1 MDTSEMLAR
10 HLRRVVDEFIE
21 GVLNELD
28 LGDLERNIV
37 GVTLRRETE
46 MELVPGLVAV
56 QAVFHAVDAAT
67 LSRGLPEWVDR
78 VPSALPSESEFLSEM
93 SWRLDPD
100 GTELMN
106 VNLELRPGETEVRR
120 SFEAHL
126 WEMTPAMNR
135 SN

>member
-1 MDTSEMLAR
+1 MDTSEFLAR
-10 HLRRVVDEFIE
+10 HHRRVVDEFIE
-21 GVLNELD
+21 SVLDQMEL
-28 LGDLERNIV
+28 GELERNVV
-37 GVTLRRETE
+37 GVAIRGEVET
-46 MELVPGLVAV
+46 GLVTGLTAV
-56 QAVFHAVDAAT
+56 LALLLEANSRT
-67 LSRGLPEWVDR
+67 LNEDLPEWLDR
-78 VPSALPSESEFLSEM
+78 VSSSLPAESEFLSEM

>member
-1 MDTSEMLAR
+1 MDTSEFLAR
-10 HLRRVVDEFIE
+10 HHRRVVDEFIE
-21 GVLNELD
+21 SVLDQMEL
-28 LGDLERNIV
+28 GELERNVV
-37 GVTLRRETE
+37 GVAIRGEVET
-46 MELVPGLVAV
+46 GLVTGLTAV
-56 QAVFHAVDAAT
+56 LALLLEANSRT
-67 LSRGLPEWVDR
+67 LNEDLPEWLDR
-78 VPSALPSESEFLSEM
+78 VSSSLPAESEFLSEM

-106 VNLELRPGETEVRR
+106 VNLELRPGEKEVRR